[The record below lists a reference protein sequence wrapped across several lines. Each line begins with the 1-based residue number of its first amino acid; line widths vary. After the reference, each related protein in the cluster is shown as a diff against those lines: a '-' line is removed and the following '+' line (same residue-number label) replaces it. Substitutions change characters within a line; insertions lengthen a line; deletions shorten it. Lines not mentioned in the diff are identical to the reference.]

1 MSETGT
7 FRPAFPVLVGDIG
20 GTNARFGLLAAP
32 DAPLEILSQVRT
44 ADHPDID
51 SAIATSLPEG
61 TPRPRTAVVAV
72 AGPIRPDG
80 IDLTNAHW
88 AIRPA
93 SMFAETGLED
103 IVLLNDFEAQALS
116 LTALGPADLAPIG
129 GGVADPSAAKVVLGP
144 GTGLGVGAL
153 VPAGDRFAPVPGEGG
168 HVSFGPVE
176 PDEMALWPAIEP
188 EHGRIS
194 AEALL
199 CGRGILRLYRAVSLH
214 AGVEPRCA
222 SPAEVTAAA
231 AAGEAIALRTLE
243 FYCRFLGRLAGDLA
257 LIFMA
262 RGGVFLAGG
271 ISPRILPFL
280 AKGGFRQ
287 AFEAKA
293 RHGGVLAGIPTS
305 VVIRDGAALVGLAA
319 FAAAPDRFGVA
330 LTGRRWRASR

>member
-1 MSETGT
+1 MRISEPAA

-20 GTNARFGLLAAP
+20 GTNARFGILAAP
-32 DAPLEILSQVRT
+32 DAPLAILASVAT
-44 ADHPDID
+44 ADHPGIE
-51 SAIATSLPEG
+51 SAIAASLPAG
-61 TPRPRTAVVAV
+61 TSRPRTAIVAV

-80 IDLTNAHW
+80 IDLTNADW
-88 AIRPA
+88 TIRPA
-93 SMFAETGLED
+93 SMFESTGLEE

-129 GGVADPSAAKVVLGP
+129 GGTADPAAAKVVLGP

-168 HVSFGPVE
+168 HVSFGPVD
-176 PDEMALWPAIEP
+176 PDEMALWPSIEP

-194 AEALL
+194 AEAVL
-199 CGRGILRLYRAVSLH
+199 CGRGLLRLYRAVCLH
-214 AGVEPRCA
+214 GGVEPRCA

-231 AAGEAIALRTLE
+231 AAGDATALRTLD

-271 ISPRILPFL
+271 IAPRILPFL
-280 AKGGFRQ
+280 AKGGFRR

-293 RHGGVLAGIPTS
+293 PHDAVLAGIPTS
-305 VVIRDGAALVGLAA
+305 VVIRDGAALLGLSA
-319 FAAAPDRFGVA
+319 FAAAPDRFGVS
-330 LTGRRWRASR
+330 LTGRRWRA